1 MKVVVLSPWKVC
13 VAGALAGL
21 FIMGSVFGGLA
32 LWDMLRPD
40 PARAVE
46 AAGMVGKKYWY
57 FAEGYTGPGFEE
69 WLLLFNPPSEDGGSG
84 MTFTPDI
91 HFYGPNGYIGG
102 FTDYGLYPGA
112 RVSINVN
119 QVLKDMYGYEGDVSI
134 VVEDPT
140 YTFIC
145 ERALYFNY
153 KGQITGGSHST
164 GYATNS
170 YNE

>member
-1 MKVVVLSPWKVC
+1 F
-13 VAGALAGL
+13 VAGALSAL
-21 FIMGSVFGGLA
+21 LIMGSVLGGLA

-40 PARAVE
+40 AAQAVE
-46 AAGMVGKKYWY
+46 AAGTVGKKHWY

-69 WLLLFNPPSEDGGSG
+69 WLLLFNPPTEDGGSG

-91 HFYGPNGYIGG
+91 HFYGPNGYIGLY
-102 FTDYGLYPGA
+102 TDYGLYPGA

-119 QVLKDMYGYEGDVSI
+119 QVLKEMYNYEGDVSI
-134 VVEDPT
+134 VVEDST
-140 YTFIC
+140 YPFLC

-164 GYATNS
+164 GYSTNT